1 MARKKNRKSN
11 GLTAN
16 GFFWRLVAALVLVI
30 ATYNPSSY
38 SAYYWISL
46 AIENGAFGPEHLLAI
61 ALLSVGWV
69 IYGFATWRSLGVI
82 GVGLAGLVL
91 SAIVWLMFDL
101 GLLQSNSPSA
111 VTWISLISVAVV
123 LAVGVSWSHIWRKL
137 TGQLYVDDGDD

>member
-1 MARKKNRKSN
+1 MGRRKNRRSD
-11 GLTAN
+11 GLTAS
-16 GFFWRLVAALVLVI
+16 GFFWRLVAALVLVV

-61 ALLSVGWV
+61 AVLSVGWV

-91 SAIVWLMFDL
+91 WAIVWLMFDL
-101 GLLQSNSPSA
+101 GVLQSNSPVA

-123 LAVGVSWSHIWRKL
+123 LAVGVSWSHLWRKL